1 MGFYGNFGNCSQYP
15 RSRRWDYSRS
25 HSHRQDLKDRRD
37 GIQVDLKT
45 SFSDFADL
53 WFETH
58 IKRVSETSAE
68 GYRYTLRLVKDCF
81 GTRDL
86 RSIRPVDVEQVLD
99 RFQEKGYA
107 LSTVQKIRGMMYQ
120 IFNKA
125 EANDLIRKN
134 PVRYAER
141 IRSVNTPKEKEAFSP
156 EEFRLLMDHLPN
168 DRTGHSIRL
177 MLCTGIRSQELLAL
191 EPGFIAEDGSYL
203 YIRQA
208 LKRIKGSVKVGPPKS
223 RDGYRDIPVPS
234 PFRKYAIA
242 LRNTEKQYIWEEG
255 KPGQPC
261 NPSYFQDQFRRALKN
276 VEGVRILTP
285 HCCRHTYVSMM
296 QSLGV
301 DVPTI
306 QSLCGHAEVDMT
318 QHYLHVQEEVRKDAV
333 ERLGKAFADPEQEK
347 EH

>member
-1 MGFYGNFGNCSQYP
+1 M
-15 RSRRWDYSRS
+15 
-25 HSHRQDLKDRRD
+25 
-37 GIQVDLKT
+37 DLKT

-191 EPGFIAEDGSYL
+191 EPRFIAEDGSYL

-223 RDGYRDIPVPS
+223 RDGYRDIPIPS

-242 LRNTEKQYIWEEG
+242 LRNTEKQYIWEEA

-261 NPSYFQDQFRRALKN
+261 NPSYFQDQFRRVLQN
-276 VEGVRILTP
+276 VAGVRILTP

-318 QHYLHVQEEVRKDAV
+318 QHYLHVHEEVRKDAV

-347 EH
+347 ELPT

>member
-1 MGFYGNFGNCSQYP
+1 M
-15 RSRRWDYSRS
+15 
-25 HSHRQDLKDRRD
+25 
-37 GIQVDLKT
+37 DLKT

-203 YIRQA
+203 Y
-208 LKRIKGSVKVGPPKS
+208 
-223 RDGYRDIPVPS
+223 
-234 PFRKYAIA
+234 
-242 LRNTEKQYIWEEG
+242 
-255 KPGQPC
+255 
-261 NPSYFQDQFRRALKN
+261 
-276 VEGVRILTP
+276 
-285 HCCRHTYVSMM
+285 M
-296 QSLGV
+296 Q
-301 DVPTI
+301 
-306 QSLCGHAEVDMT
+306 
-318 QHYLHVQEEVRKDAV
+318 
-333 ERLGKAFADPEQEK
+333 
-347 EH
+347 